1 MTAQQTIDKIL
12 TAKGKHVSI
21 RFKTTKTPA
30 KPKTVNAGILLEKEV
45 KGAFKAGISYANLKE
60 VREAIEAGER
70 GPVEAPKGKKWIKY
84 PYTLESLKTGKQL
97 VRLYPATG
105 DNQHPS
111 VVYRIN
117 GTEVSKEEFNSYLPP
132 SEVNKTPQP
141 LFDLSVESI
150 LDLVEEQ
157 D

>member
-1 MTAQQTIDKIL
+1 MTAQQTLDKIL
-12 TAKGKHVSI
+12 TAKGTHVSI
-21 RFKTTKTPA
+21 RFKTTKAPA
-30 KPKTVNAGILLEKEV
+30 KPKTLNAGILLEKET

-84 PYTLESLKTGKQL
+84 PYTLESLKTGKEL
-97 VRLYPATG
+97 VRLYPASG

-111 VVYRIN
+111 VVYRVN

-150 LDLVEEQ
+150 LDLVEEN